1 MHAHSAKLSHP
12 HGSGKKAK
20 RSLSHEHMR
29 THSKESKD
37 QPDLGGARSGMEP
50 KPVPHPIDISSNHH
64 NYAEAHP
71 NFQDGKGNFLSR
83 DGLRLSKEK
92 QRSHD
97 APCSPRFKESYMH
110 LADSSG
116 SPRSKDSYMHHAD
129 SSRSPRLK
137 DSYMHH
143 AKPQSPRSPLSP
155 KSPKIKDSHFS
166 FWPNSPKSKESYTH
180 HAEVPKSPRSKEPN
194 RHSGHGHQSPNA
206 KDVHRMQD
214 PGSPKH
220 KGKDPHHQCPSDA
233 SSKDSRFQRK
243 NSAEKPSPGKGGDID
258 NQHDPLVPV
267 HSGSPP
273 VIRAKDANGHVQLR
287 EAYAHRRRTGAMSHP
302 NLHHK
307 HLNGCKSRGE
317 DPRDPPSP
325 ELPAKSS
332 RRRAA
337 SSEDT
342 TTIGPKSPDLTPLII
357 GVRQSSESVEHKRQS
372 SSAPISP
379 QRFFQDSHDSAGQS
393 SPELPARA
401 RRKKQ
406 DKAGKSN
413 AHQSP
418 ELPLRV
424 NGKEKNCNVFDS
436 SKKQGPNA
444 NHKTNEK
451 GVRQDNTKDVSENN
465 SSVFKNSDKL
475 SDGSFKGL
483 ERDTHSEVGKQKR
496 SDKVD
501 RDVVVKEVKPKVTD
515 QSTTMSIPVIVADK
529 EAKPLTG
536 NRVPFGEENQ
546 KELLDMID
554 NDCRTKLHPGRLDD
568 RYLGGGMVGGHLGVY
583 RSASMPGFTDSSR
596 QLVSRATCMSSGGG
610 LISGLTRSSM
620 TRKTLRQKQTKSWTG
635 CGDGSPGCS
644 DNWRFCPVHKVCN
657 SVVDIAVMQEAHG
670 LIMDMLADSTLPPN
684 VVSGLKAV
692 SSLLSPPTN
701 YNTLQRPKISPLV
714 ALSESMYTSDIDDSP
729 YVGERPL
736 SLPKRLRR
744 SLPPSLIRR
753 MSTTWTTTTSA
764 TGMPTLEPQPLRTR
778 SSSFRHSRDLT
789 SSPSPG
795 NSRSSSPA
803 PLSRQGGGDGSLK
816 SRSFSVGT
824 GGLGQRSPS
833 PNLMPPDG
841 KGLRSSSL
849 RGSLGGSSMPTLL
862 KTENGQSP
870 RLDDSLDAA
879 EESDDDTSR
888 LEELSNQPITLT
900 ITPDD
905 AVKDA
910 SENVENAES
919 TAAPTDNNNTNNVE
933 KSEEP
938 STLGS
943 SLKPRGSSKKRGS
956 VTISEHAT
964 IIEEGMAR
972 TIPVDETAITEATEE
987 QDEELAV
994 DESLEEEVD
1003 PTHGECRE
1011 LLGRLDEWDFPIFE
1025 ISELSENQVLSQVAY
1040 RLFTDAGIFETFRIS
1055 LPEFMNYFRALE
1067 CGYRHKPYHNRIHAA
1082 DVLHGCYYMST
1093 QQIPGFT
1100 QVNPEDL
1107 DPMGRQDDDP
1117 DSFHT
1122 PTVTPRASISSDS
1135 SYGILAGNLPALEL
1149 MALYTA
1155 AAMHD
1160 YDHPGR
1166 TNAFLVAT
1174 SASQAILYN
1183 DRSVLENHHAA
1194 ASWSLFLSKPEYN
1207 FLSSLDIAEFKR
1219 FRFLVVEYILA
1230 TDLKRHFDFLVE
1242 FNSKVNDVDAPGIN
1256 WAVESDRLLVCQMC
1270 IKLADISGP
1279 TKIKDLHCN
1288 WTYRISEEF
1297 YEQGDD
1303 ERNLGLTVSPYMDRN
1318 APQLAK
1324 LQEGFINHLVAPLC
1338 NAYGSA
1344 GLLPGRWLDEE
1355 DDDHAAQSEPKEE
1368 SEMREFSDKDNDDD
1382 DDDDDDNDEESNDG
1396 DSKLRLKSAG
1406 QQKTRKMVSIL
1417 TKHLKENHEM
1427 WLKVLKE
1434 EEAEKRRTE
1443 NPDGLPPSPTSK
1455 DKEDGMNLSA
1465 IHTPNHEII
1474 RQVFIPRGQDIS
1486 PKNESKESKEPECV
1500 DEEESMKSMAPIR
1513 EDSEERTSDCSRSME
1528 GDNGVADQELSEDG
1542 CQDNTPTKPD
1552 EGSRVGDVQ
1561 KAAEE
1566 T

>member
-1 MHAHSAKLSHP
+1 MQAHSPKLNHP

-37 QPDLGGARSGMEP
+37 QPDLSGARSGREP
-50 KPVPHPIDISSNHH
+50 KHLPHPIDIASNHH
-64 NYAEAHP
+64 GKFAEAHP
-71 NFQDGKGNFLSR
+71 NFQDGKGTFFSR

-97 APCSPRFKESYMH
+97 APCSPKTKESYMH
-110 LADSSG
+110 LADST
-116 SPRSKDSYMHHAD
+116 
-129 SSRSPRLK
+129 RSPRHK
-137 DSYMHH
+137 EPYIHNSNGPH
-143 AKPQSPRSPLSP
+143 SPRSPMSPKSP
-155 KSPKIKDSHFS
+155 KSPKIKDSHFNY
-166 FWPNSPKSKESYTH
+166 WPISPKNESYIH
-180 HAEVPKSPRSKEPN
+180 HAEVPKSPKSKETG
-194 RHSGHGHQSPNA
+194 RHPSHGHHSPKT
-206 KDVHRMQD
+206 KDMHRLQD

-220 KGKDPHHQCPSDA
+220 KGKETHHQI
-233 SSKDSRFQRK
+233 SSSPNKESRFQRT
-243 NSAEKPSPGKGGDID
+243 NSAEKPTPGKSCEMDKP
-258 NQHDPLVPV
+258 HDPLTPV

-273 VIRAKDANGHVQLR
+273 VIRSKDSNGHIQLR

-307 HLNGCKSRGE
+307 HFNGCKSKSDE
-317 DPRDPPSP
+317 PPSP
-325 ELPAKSS
+325 ELPAKTS

-342 TTIGPKSPDLTPLII
+342 TSIGSKSPDLTPLVL
-357 GVRQSSESVEHKRQS
+357 GGKHGSDSVEFKRQTS
-372 SSAPISP
+372 LEMSPISP
-379 QRFFQDSHDSAGQS
+379 QGFFHSEESLDSAGQS
-393 SPELPARA
+393 SPELPART
-401 RRKKQ
+401 RRKKY
-406 DKAGKSN
+406 DKLSI

-418 ELPLRV
+418 ELPIRM
-424 NGKEKNCNVFDS
+424 NGKEKNCDVFES
-436 SKKQGPNA
+436 PKKQVPIA
-444 NHKTNEK
+444 NHEFEA
-451 GVRQDNTKDVSENN
+451 KDVSHNDTRGKSKN
-465 SSVFKNSDKL
+465 VSSPVKNSGKS
-475 SDGSFKGL
+475 SDGSQKGQEMDGWSSFGL
-483 ERDTHSEVGKQKR
+483 QKKNEQIAAMSEVGTQKKN
-496 SDKVD
+496 DKMNCD
-501 RDVVVKEVKPKVTD
+501 SVVEEIKPKVVD
-515 QSTTMSIPVIVADK
+515 QSTTMSTPIIVTDD
-529 EAKPLTG
+529 ESEPPTG
-536 NRVPFGEENQ
+536 NRATSGEQNQ

-554 NDCRTKLHPGRLDD
+554 NDRRTKLHPGHLDD

-583 RSASMPGFTDSSR
+583 RSASMPGYTNSSR
-596 QLVSRATCMSSGGG
+596 QLVSRATSMTSGGS
-610 LISGLTRSSM
+610 LRSGLARSSM
-620 TRKTLRQKQTKSWTG
+620 TRRTVRQKQTKSWTG
-635 CGDGSPGCS
+635 CGDGSLGCS

-657 SVVDIAVMQEAHG
+657 SVVDVAVMQEAHG

-803 PLSRQGGGDGSLK
+803 PLLRQGGGDGSLK

-849 RGSLGGSSMPTLL
+849 RGSLGGSSVPTLL

-870 RLDDSLDAA
+870 RLDDTMMAA

-900 ITPDD
+900 ITPDE
-905 AVKDA
+905 AAKDA
-910 SENVENAES
+910 SENVEDTET
-919 TAAPTDNNNTNNVE
+919 TAAPTDNNNTNNIE
-933 KSEEP
+933 KSDELA
-938 STLGS
+938 SHGS
-943 SLKPRGSSKKRGS
+943 SLKPRGSGKKRGS

-972 TIPVDETAITEATEE
+972 TIPTEDVAITEATEE
-987 QDEELAV
+987 QDDELAADEAIEEL
-994 DESLEEEVD
+994 D
-1003 PTHGECRE
+1003 PTHEECRE
-1011 LLGRLDEWDFPIFE
+1011 LLGRLDEWDFPIFQ
-1025 ISELSENQVLSQVAY
+1025 ISELSDNQVLSQVAY

-1194 ASWSLFLSKPEYN
+1194 ASWSLFLSKPEFN
-1207 FLSSLDIAEFKR
+1207 FLSSLDVAEFKR
-1219 FRFLVVEYILA
+1219 FRFLVVEFILA

-1242 FNSKVNDVDAPGIN
+1242 FNAKVNDVDAPGIN
-1256 WAVESDRLLVCQMC
+1256 WAVEADRLLVCQMC

-1303 ERNLGLTVSPYMDRN
+1303 ERQLGLPVSPYMDRN

-1355 DDDHAAQSEPKEE
+1355 DDDHSAKSETKVE
-1368 SEMREFSDKDNDDD
+1368 SERGDFSDKDNDDD
-1382 DDDDDDNDEESNDG
+1382 DVDDDDDNDEESNDG
-1396 DSKLRLKSAG
+1396 DTKLRLKSAG

-1474 RQVFIPRGQDIS
+1474 RQVFVPRGQDTS
-1486 PKNESKESKEPECV
+1486 PKVESDDLVFV
-1500 DEEESMKSMAPIR
+1500 DEEEEESMKSMAPIR
-1513 EDSEERTSDCSRSME
+1513 EDSEERNSDCSRSME
-1528 GDNGVADQELSEDG
+1528 GDNGLTDQELSED
-1542 CQDNTPTKPD
+1542 CCHDNKPQ
-1552 EGSRVGDVQ
+1552 EGSRLGDNQ